1 MRLFQQD
8 FSKKSV
14 SQNRLFRNLRF
25 RWRLPHS
32 SGERDG
38 QGAFPPGL
46 VEQRQHA
53 VEEQVFR
60 QVPLDV
66 FADGLQGGESPFQ
79 GAVVRLQVQITGKAI
94 VSLVEL
100 AACYHGDTIGAIV
113 PGRVL
118 EAALILSVLPF
129 SLVEL
134 FSRNKP
140 VGLLFRLVPVGN
152 VVQYK
157 EGAVLLVRECPAPR
171 RDPKGCRL
179 GGKGRECGLPAWRR
193 VFPTRPDAGP
203 GAGNRPGRQTAGA
216 GRPCRSPG

>member
-100 AACYHGDTIGAIV
+100 TA
-113 PGRVL
+113 
-118 EAALILSVLPF
+118 
-129 SLVEL
+129 
-134 FSRNKP
+134 
-140 VGLLFRLVPVGN
+140 
-152 VVQYK
+152 
-157 EGAVLLVRECPAPR
+157 
-171 RDPKGCRL
+171 
-179 GGKGRECGLPAWRR
+179 
-193 VFPTRPDAGP
+193 FPTETP
-203 GAGNRPGRQTAGA
+203 
-216 GRPCRSPG
+216 